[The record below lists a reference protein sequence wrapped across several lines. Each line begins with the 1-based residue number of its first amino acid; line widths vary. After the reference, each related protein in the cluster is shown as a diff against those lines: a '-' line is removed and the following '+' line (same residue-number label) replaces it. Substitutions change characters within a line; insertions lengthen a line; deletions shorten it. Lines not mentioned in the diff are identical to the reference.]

1 MRPRLL
7 GLLGR
12 LLPAV
17 RLQRLSLRPTNL
29 LLKRVSAAAV
39 AGHWLVDRRVDCY
52 WLQIDHHCKKTR
64 LVLIKYFVDIK

>member
-17 RLQRLSLRPTNL
+17 RLQRLSLRPNL
-29 LLKRVSAAAV
+29 LLKRVSVVAV
-39 AGHWLVDRRVDCY
+39 AGHRLVDRRVDRY
-52 WLQIDHHCKKTR
+52 
-64 LVLIKYFVDIK
+64 